1 MEQVINYK
9 DPSFF
14 EEINYLM
21 KHRLHANLAYDCVLE
36 LLFDNLSI
44 NQIHNTDIELLLNFG
59 KDAFDEEL
67 IQMHSVTYLMKIG
80 QKSKAVLSI
89 IERLRFELRL
99 LDNDG
104 FEIDYATLALFIEFI
119 VQSYDKL
126 KEIELVYQ
134 DQLKYLMNWS
144 T

>member
-1 MEQVINYK
+1 MEEVINFK

-21 KHRLHANLAYDCVLE
+21 MHRLHAKLAYDGVLE
-36 LLFDNLSI
+36 ILFDNLSF

-59 KDAFDEEL
+59 KDVFDEEL
-67 IQMHSVTYLMKIG
+67 IQKHSVTYLEKVG
-80 QKSKAVLSI
+80 EKSKAVLSV

-104 FEIDYATLALFIEFI
+104 FEIDYVTLARFMEFI
-119 VQSYDKL
+119 VHSHEKL
-126 KEIELVYQ
+126 MEIELVYQ
-134 DQLKYLMNWS
+134 DQLKHLMN
-144 T
+144 

>member
-1 MEQVINYK
+1 MEQVVNYK

-21 KHRLHANLAYDCVLE
+21 IHRLHAKLAYDGVLE
-36 LLFDNLSI
+36 ILFDNLSLDQI
-44 NQIHNTDIELLLNFG
+44 NNTDIELLLNFG

-67 IQMHSVTYLMKIG
+67 IQMHSVSYLIKVG
-80 QKSKAVLSI
+80 EKSKAVLSI

-99 LDNDG
+99 LDNNG
-104 FEIDYATLALFIEFI
+104 FEIDYATLALFIDFI

-134 DQLKYLMNWS
+134 DELKYLMN
-144 T
+144 

>member
-1 MEQVINYK
+1 MEQVINFK

-14 EEINYLM
+14 DEINYLL
-21 KHRLHANLAYDCVLE
+21 KHRLHAKLAYDGVLE
-36 LLFDNLSI
+36 LLFDNLNL

-59 KDAFDEEL
+59 NDAFDEKL
-67 IQMHSVTYLMKIG
+67 IEIHSVTYLVKVG
-80 QKSKAVLSI
+80 EKSKAVLEM

-119 VQSYDKL
+119 VQSNEKL

-134 DQLKYLMNWS
+134 DQLKYLMN
-144 T
+144 

>member
-14 EEINYLM
+14 EEINYLL
-21 KHRLHANLAYDCVLE
+21 KHRLHAKLAYDGVLE
-36 LLFDNLSI
+36 LLFDNLNI
-44 NQIHNTDIELLLNFG
+44 YQIHNTDIELLLNFG

-67 IQMHSVTYLMKIG
+67 IQVHSVTYLVKVG
-80 QKSKAVLSI
+80 EKSRAVLEI

-104 FEIDYATLALFIEFI
+104 FEIDYATFALYIEFI
-119 VQSYDKL
+119 VQSFEKL
-126 KEIELVYQ
+126 KEIQLVYQ
-134 DQLKYLMNWS
+134 DQLKYLMN
-144 T
+144 

>member
-21 KHRLHANLAYDCVLE
+21 KHRLHAKLAYDGVLV
-36 LLFDNLSI
+36 LLFDNLSLDQI
-44 NQIHNTDIELLLNFG
+44 NNTDIELLLNFG

-67 IQMHSVTYLMKIG
+67 IQIHSVTYLIKVG
-80 QKSKAVLSI
+80 EKSKTVLAI

-104 FEIDYATLALFIEFI
+104 FEIDYATLALYIEFI
-119 VQSYDKL
+119 VQSNEKL

-134 DQLKYLMNWS
+134 DQLKYLMN
-144 T
+144 

>member
-14 EEINYLM
+14 EEIDYLM
-21 KHRLHANLAYDCVLE
+21 KHRLHAKLAYDSVLV
-36 LLFDNLSI
+36 LLFDNLSLDKM
-44 NQIHNTDIELLLNFG
+44 NNTDIELLLNFG

-67 IQMHSVTYLMKIG
+67 IQIYSVTYLIKVG
-80 QKSKAVLSI
+80 EKSKAVLAI

-104 FEIDYATLALFIEFI
+104 FEIDYETLALYIEFI
-119 VQSYDKL
+119 IQSNEKL

-134 DQLKYLMNWS
+134 DQLKFLMN
-144 T
+144 

>member
-21 KHRLHANLAYDCVLE
+21 KHRLHAKLAYDGVLV
-36 LLFDNLSI
+36 LLFDNLSLDQI
-44 NQIHNTDIELLLNFG
+44 NNTDIELLLNFG
-59 KDAFDEEL
+59 KDAFDEEF
-67 IQMHSVTYLMKIG
+67 IQIHSVTYLIKVG
-80 QKSKAVLSI
+80 EKSKAVLAI

-104 FEIDYATLALFIEFI
+104 FEIDYATLALYIEFV
-119 VQSYDKL
+119 VQSNEKL

-134 DQLKYLMNWS
+134 DQLKYLMN
-144 T
+144 

>member
-1 MEQVINYK
+1 MEQVINFK

-14 EEINYLM
+14 DEINYLL
-21 KHRLHANLAYDCVLE
+21 KHRLHAKLAYDGVLE
-36 LLFDNLSI
+36 LLFDNLNL

-59 KDAFDEEL
+59 KDAFDEKL
-67 IQMHSVTYLMKIG
+67 IEIHSVTYLVKVG
-80 QKSKAVLSI
+80 EKSKAVLEM

-119 VQSYDKL
+119 VQSNEKL

-134 DQLKYLMNWS
+134 DQLKYLMN
-144 T
+144 

>member
-14 EEINYLM
+14 EEVNYLL
-21 KHRLHANLAYDCVLE
+21 KHRLHAKLAYDGVLE
-36 LLFDNLSI
+36 LLFDNLHLD
-44 NQIHNTDIELLLNFG
+44 QIHNTATELLLNYG
-59 KDAFDEEL
+59 NDAFDREL
-67 IQMHSVTYLMKIG
+67 IEIHSVTYLIKVG
-80 QKSKAVLSI
+80 EKSRAVLSV

-99 LDNDG
+99 LHNDG

-119 VQSYDKL
+119 VQSNEKL

-134 DQLKYLMNWS
+134 DQLKYLMN
-144 T
+144 

>member
-14 EEINYLM
+14 EEINYLL
-21 KHRLHANLAYDCVLE
+21 KHRLHAKLAYDGVLE
-36 LLFDNLSI
+36 LLFDNLNI
-44 NQIHNTDIELLLNFG
+44 DQIHNTDIEVLLNFG

-67 IQMHSVTYLMKIG
+67 IQVHSVTYLVKVG
-80 QKSKAVLSI
+80 EKSTAVLEI

-104 FEIDYATLALFIEFI
+104 FEIDYATLALYIEFI
-119 VQSYDKL
+119 VQSFEKL
-126 KEIELVYQ
+126 KEIQLVYQ
-134 DQLKYLMNWS
+134 NQLKYLMN
-144 T
+144 